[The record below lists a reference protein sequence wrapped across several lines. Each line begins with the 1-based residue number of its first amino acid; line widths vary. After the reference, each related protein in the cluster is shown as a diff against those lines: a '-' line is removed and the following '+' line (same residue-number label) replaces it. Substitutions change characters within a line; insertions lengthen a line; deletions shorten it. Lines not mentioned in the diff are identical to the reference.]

1 MPKQG
6 NGPSAISLRAL
17 CVISLLLC
25 CAWFLPAQ
33 ALKASFVP
41 ALDSSHPPEPAVSL
55 PERVIHAALSY
66 LGVPYMHAGD
76 TREGLDCSG
85 LVYRVFFDTIGASL
99 PRGVESL
106 YRETQPTRYPLH
118 IGDLLF
124 FDTTSPL
131 RPKVPTHVGVYIGEG
146 RIVHAASEG
155 SRTGVI
161 VSALSDPYY
170 GDRFVG
176 ARRVLPWRDSVLDL
190 TVTDE
195 KASIIEVEPFASQE
209 DVTIRVFNAMRGGG
223 PVSFS
228 LMKDGRE
235 VISRWIVPGSPKP
248 AELSFQAG
256 IGRWSIRITRIFKG
270 RTLSDVA
277 FTVVE

>member
-1 MPKQG
+1 
-6 NGPSAISLRAL
+6 
-17 CVISLLLC
+17 
-25 CAWFLPAQ
+25 
-33 ALKASFVP
+33 
-41 ALDSSHPPEPAVSL
+41 
-55 PERVIHAALSY
+55 
-66 LGVPYMHAGD
+66 
-76 TREGLDCSG
+76 
-85 LVYRVFFDTIGASL
+85 
-99 PRGVESL
+99 
-106 YRETQPTRYPLH
+106 
-118 IGDLLF
+118 
-124 FDTTSPL
+124 
-131 RPKVPTHVGVYIGEG
+131 
-146 RIVHAASEG
+146 
-155 SRTGVI
+155 VI